1 MDNPTKIMNSADV
14 KPTANFARSYTASLL
29 RSLPTPGLSEVGLPY
44 DIQMVLA
51 LRMFDPQVDCE
62 CFRWLQALY
71 HSNMQNSW
79 FFFRLH
85 TMYAFHV

>member
-1 MDNPTKIMNSADV
+1 MNFVDV
-14 KPTANFARSYTASLL
+14 KPTANFARLYMALSLQ
-29 RSLPTPGLSEVGLPY
+29 SLPIPSLSKIGLPY

-51 LRMFDPQVDCE
+51 LRMFDLQVDYK

-71 HSNMQNSW
+71 HSNMQSSW